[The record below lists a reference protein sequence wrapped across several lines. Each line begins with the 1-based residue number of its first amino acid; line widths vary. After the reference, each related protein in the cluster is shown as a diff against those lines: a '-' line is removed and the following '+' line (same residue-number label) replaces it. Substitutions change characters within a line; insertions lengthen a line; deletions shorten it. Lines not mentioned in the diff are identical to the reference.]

1 MDFRSVT
8 SLVNEILS
16 VSKYSKLD
24 TMDGIALLICW
35 HHGESFRSNFSDGSF
50 SELYSSGEWAYH
62 FLINTLTEEQ
72 RKLIYNN

>member
-35 HHGESFRSNFSDGSF
+35 HHGESFRSNFSD
-50 SELYSSGEWAYH
+50 
-62 FLINTLTEEQ
+62 
-72 RKLIYNN
+72 